1 MLKGDRLAI
10 IVGINE
16 YLDQNIPKLPG
27 ARNDAKEIYQR
38 LKDTNVGSFKIQ
50 SYLVGQDATCK
61 EIRKAINDAFWKT
74 DPYDLVLFYF
84 SGHGFVDSYNE
95 GYIAPYDM
103 LLEEPFTCGIN
114 MGELRETISKSK
126 NKGSVVMILDCCYS
140 GIATKGE
147 KSLPV
152 SPINKEDFE
161 NHLKISGENRIILAS
176 SQANQ
181 KSREIEI
188 SDSDNIDPHPHGSF
202 TFRLLEGIDGRAS
215 DEKTGIVTLDGLY
228 KYVQNQMKTDNEQ
241 RAIFSVT
248 EGRNLEGIEIAVVPE
263 KWIKNRDELLQQ
275 INESVDKEQQIAT
288 LHDAAKKI
296 IDLEKI
302 EPNSTQ
308 IYNFKNAITNC
319 LQGYYGKLTDW
330 LEVNMGD
337 IQPKIDRISPEIY
350 PALYKLEDYLSYD
363 AFVNI
368 DSIQLRRLSAL
379 CDIINNKIN
388 AEILIRRLTPTRI
401 STTSRVSYSGGGATL
416 VNG

>member
-27 ARNDAKEIYQR
+27 ARNDAKEIYHR
-38 LKDTNVGSFKIQ
+38 LKDANVGRFKIQ

-61 EIRKAINDAFWKT
+61 DIRKAINDAFWKT

-84 SGHGFVDSYNE
+84 SGHGFVDAYNE

-114 MGELRETISKSK
+114 MGELRETVSKSK

-140 GIATKGE
+140 GIATKGD
-147 KSLPV
+147 KFLPI

-188 SDSDNIDPHPHGSF
+188 SDSDNTDPHPHGSF
-202 TFRLLEGIDGRAS
+202 TYHLLEGIDGRAS
-215 DEKTGIVTLDGLY
+215 DEKKGIVTLDGLY
-228 KYVQNQMKTDNEQ
+228 KYVQNQMKGDKEQ
-241 RAIFSVT
+241 KAIFSVT
-248 EGRNLEGIEIAVVPE
+248 EGQNLEGIEIAIVPE
-263 KWIKNRDELLQQ
+263 KWVKNRDELVQQ
-275 INESVDKEQQIAT
+275 IKESCDKEQQIAT
-288 LHDAAKKI
+288 LHYAAKKL

-302 EPNSTQ
+302 EPNSAQ
-308 IYNFKNAITNC
+308 IYDLKKCITNC
-319 LQGYYGKLTDW
+319 LQHYYGKLTGW
-330 LEVNMGD
+330 LEDNIGD

-350 PALYKLEDYLSYD
+350 PALYKLEDYLFYD
-363 AFVNI
+363 KFVDI

-388 AEILIRRLTPTRI
+388 AEILIRRLSPRI
-401 STTSRVSYSGGGATL
+401 STTSRVSYSGGGGAI
-416 VNG
+416 VNE